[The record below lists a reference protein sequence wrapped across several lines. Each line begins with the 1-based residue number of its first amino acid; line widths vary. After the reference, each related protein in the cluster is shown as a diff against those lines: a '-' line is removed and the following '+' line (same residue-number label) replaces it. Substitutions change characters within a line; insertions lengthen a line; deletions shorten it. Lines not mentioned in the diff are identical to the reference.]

1 MPSRVKF
8 GSIQKIYAS
17 LSHSPFCIP
26 ASSFL
31 LVALT
36 MPKAKQPSR
45 KGKAAWRKN
54 IDLDEVEKNLEK
66 KRGAERLGEEQIHQ
80 DTKSSSI
87 FVEDRSGD
95 RGIPSIRSSKP
106 KKVLRSLEI
115 LNNQTGPLSLTSRA
129 KKSKITSNA
138 GLTPEQ
144 RAIRAGMSHRDIE
157 KLRRLAGK
165 DVKGA
170 FGVVVEEDRP
180 TKRGV
185 EAIITTGDYDVWN
198 GSADVKGKKKDNSL
212 PETSWDEPLRRKEI
226 QVRL

>member
-1 MPSRVKF
+1 
-8 GSIQKIYAS
+8 
-17 LSHSPFCIP
+17 
-26 ASSFL
+26 
-31 LVALT
+31 

-54 IDLDEVEKNLEK
+54 IDLDDVEETLEK

-95 RGIPSIRSSKP
+95 RGLPSIRSSKP
-106 KKVLRSLEI
+106 KKVLKSLEI
-115 LNNQTGPLSLTSRA
+115 LTNQTGPLSLTSRA
-129 KKSKITSNA
+129 KKNKIASGA

-144 RAIRAGMSHRDIE
+144 RAVRAGMSHRDIE

-170 FGVVVEEDRP
+170 FGVVVEEDKP

-185 EAIITTGDYDVWN
+185 EAVITPGNYDVWN
-198 GSADVKGKKKDNSL
+198 SSPDMKGKKKDNTSL
-212 PETSWDEPLRRKEI
+212 ETSWNEPMRRKDI
-226 QVRL
+226 QVRLRVSSC